1 MALYQPPTRVVTSE
15 QPFLSL
21 VTQADPAWS
30 RDKYWAPEYV
40 TSKRIFW
47 ANPYQRGAYNRLS
60 NVYPVGQQYGGL
72 DPLVI
77 DNLEPSYV
85 GENMYVANPI
95 PGLYQGVPDGMGWA

>member
-1 MALYQPPTRVVTSE
+1 MTSE
-15 QPFLSL
+15 SPFLAL

-40 TSKRIFW
+40 TSKRVFW
-47 ANPYQRGAYNRLS
+47 ANPYTRGSFNRLS

-72 DPLVI
+72 DPLVEAA
-77 DNLEPSYV
+77 LAPSYV
-85 GENMYVANPI
+85 GENQYVANLI